1 MLSLIAAYITLLLNI
16 LIDAVPSLA
25 LLMHSPGEYG
35 SGSTFR
41 LAQLASGVLLFHVMN
56 SILQEAVFHLPDFNH
71 AVLMS
76 LMQTFC
82 MAALAFAQFHHSK
95 EQRKAPLL
103 TYFGLSILSSAS
115 VILTNEASRL
125 LNYPTQVVF
134 KSSKLIFVMALR
146 WCVMSWQAADKEH
159 SSGCAGGGGRK
170 RLISMG
176 EIGAAVLIVSGLVAF
191 TYATSIAK
199 FSVSSAVPHTTQEI
213 LHGVGA
219 IVLALCCDAL
229 LYVAEER
236 FVFRAFKASSTEVIL
251 YCYSFN
257 VVNTLT
263 TLVIT
268 GQAFGSV
275 GYAVAHPSF
284 ALIVIAFSLCNFG
297 GTHFI
302 LHIVS
307 EIDSNSAVVVTSL
320 RKMFTVLAS
329 FVLYPKPFTELHFL
343 GLVLVSAGIY
353 SHERARVVARSSSC
367 AVPQPKEAL

>member
-1 MLSLIAAYITLLLNI
+1 
-16 LIDAVPSLA
+16 
-25 LLMHSPGEYG
+25 
-35 SGSTFR
+35 
-41 LAQLASGVLLFHVMN
+41 
-56 SILQEAVFHLPDFNH
+56 
-71 AVLMS
+71 
-76 LMQTFC
+76 
-82 MAALAFAQFHHSK
+82 
-95 EQRKAPLL
+95 
-103 TYFGLSILSSAS
+103 
-115 VILTNEASRL
+115 
-125 LNYPTQVVF
+125 
-134 KSSKLIFVMALR
+134 MALR

-191 TYATSIAK
+191 TTSVAT

-213 LHGVGA
+213 SHGVGA

-257 VVNTLT
+257 VVNTLA

-284 ALIVIAFSLCNFG
+284 ALIVIAFTLCNFG
-297 GTHFI
+297 GTQTI

-343 GLVLVSAGIY
+343 GLVLVSAGMY
-353 SHERARVVARSSSC
+353 SHERARVLTKLHSS
-367 AVPQPKEAL
+367 